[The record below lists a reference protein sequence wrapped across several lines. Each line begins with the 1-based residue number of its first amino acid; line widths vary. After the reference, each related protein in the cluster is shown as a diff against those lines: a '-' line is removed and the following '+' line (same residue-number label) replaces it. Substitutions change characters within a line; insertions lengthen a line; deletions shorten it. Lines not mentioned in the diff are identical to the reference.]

1 MRIWDIFYYYYAA
14 ISDWSQQMRIALNLA
29 VASLLLFFFLR
40 VTYPVWRPFSI
51 RIGIGLRKIFYLVVS
66 DFYYESRIKA
76 AMGSE
81 RYARLRERQNTFS
94 ANLHNKDEKKRRIL
108 KQIKE
113 KKRKLKL
120 RFIFLLYGLGLLLVF
135 VPSMPGLKVPK
146 ALQVVYGKYDCLEQ
160 EALAKARIIQEKE
173 EREARETTQAEQ
185 KDENASLEFLQ
196 LTKLGESGA
205 YLRKKPDKEAKVEA
219 VLKGQVRME
228 KIKADDENNPAWFK
242 VKLED
247 GRKGWIHAS
256 IVEAAQE

>member
-1 MRIWDIFYYYYAA
+1 MRIWDIFYYYYDA

-51 RIGIGLRKIFYLVVS
+51 RIGIGLRKIFYLV
-66 DFYYESRIKA
+66 
-76 AMGSE
+76 
-81 RYARLRERQNTFS
+81 L
-94 ANLHNKDEKKRRIL
+94 
-108 KQIKE
+108 
-113 KKRKLKL
+113 
-120 RFIFLLYGLGLLLVF
+120 
-135 VPSMPGLKVPK
+135 VPSMPDLKVPK
-146 ALQVVYGKYDCLEQ
+146 ALQVVYRKYDCLEK

-173 EREARETTQAEQ
+173 EQEAGETAQAEQ

-247 GRKGWIHAS
+247 GRKGWIHVS
-256 IVEAAQE
+256 IVEAVQE